1 MELLYQSLFL
11 QLSDSGIKYICAVV
25 VMMILTVNTIMAGF
39 ASIYSIK
46 VIERNLEITKSI

>member
-25 VMMILTVNTIMAGF
+25 VMMILTVTTIMAGL
-39 ASIYSIK
+39 AAIYSIK
-46 VIERNLEITKSI
+46 AIARNPEITKSI